1 MQRFGEILCELRE
14 DKGLTQLE
22 LSRILH
28 ISNSSISAY
37 ETGMREPNVEVL
49 VSLATFFDVTTDYL
63 LGIAPYNISPHTLT
77 EKLADDYTVS
87 DVIETLQALTPT
99 QVAAVVDLLDSMKT
113 CNDLSKQA
121 VAERRRHRKK

>member
-37 ETGMREPNVEVL
+37 ETGTREPNVEVL
-49 VSLATFFDVTTDYL
+49 VALAAFFDVTTDYL
-63 LGIAPYNISPHTLT
+63 LGIAPYNISQHTLA
-77 EKLADDYTVS
+77 EKLTDDYTVS

-99 QVAAVVDLLDSMKT
+99 QVTAVVDLLDSMKT

-121 VAERRRHRKK
+121 VAERRRRRK